1 MTDSASHSTP
11 NLSELSQLAFQHC
24 IFPLADMAQVRAH
37 GPNIYVK
44 GEGVTL
50 TDQHGKTYLDMMS
63 SHTRANSLGYGNAE
77 IARAVFDQLLTLH
90 YAGTVD
96 NFVEPTVRLAA
107 KLAGLAPGRLDQ
119 VMFVSGGSE
128 AVESAIKLAKQY
140 HIHSGRK
147 PRAHKIISR
156 WNAYHGATMG
166 ALSVTDWLGTRH
178 ISEPGVPGTSF
189 IPGPTC
195 YRNPLGLSDGDYGE
209 YCADFLE
216 QHILREGPEYIA
228 AFIAEPVMQAHGV
241 QIPPSNYFPRVRE
254 ICTKYDVLL
263 IIDEVITG
271 FGRTGAWFASHHFG
285 IEPDIMT
292 VAKAMTGGYFPMG
305 ATLARREIV
314 EAMPMFRH
322 VHTFSGHGG
331 GAAAALAAIGILER
345 DGLIGK
351 ARDNGSYFLARLR
364 ELLMDS
370 PIVGDV
376 RGLGLWLAVEFSAGK
391 QKKTP
396 FTDATVKD
404 VVHRMKELGV
414 IASAIGNSL
423 EMAPPLITGR
433 ADLDRAAEVTAEA
446 VRDVAAR
453 M

>member
-1 MTDSASHSTP
+1 MTTHP
-11 NLSELSQLAFQHC
+11 VPLSDVRTFLLGLQKRITDAIAAVDGQPFA
-24 IFPLADMAQVRAH
+24 ADHWQ
-37 GPNIYVK
+37 K
-44 GEGVTL
+44 
-50 TDQHGKTYLDMMS
+50 
-63 SHTRANSLGYGNAE
+63 
-77 IARAVFDQLLTLH
+77 
-90 YAGTVD
+90 
-96 NFVEPTVRLAA
+96 
-107 KLAGLAPGRLDQ
+107 
-119 VMFVSGGSE
+119 
-128 AVESAIKLAKQY
+128 
-140 HIHSGRK
+140 
-147 PRAHKIISR
+147 
-156 WNAYHGATMG
+156 
-166 ALSVTDWLGTRH
+166 
-178 ISEPGVPGTSF
+178 EPGEVLQG
-189 IPGPTC
+189 
-195 YRNPLGLSDGDYGE
+195 
-209 YCADFLE
+209 
-216 QHILREGPEYIA
+216 
-228 AFIAEPVMQAHGV
+228 HGV
-241 QIPPSNYFPRVRE
+241 HIPPSNYFPRVRE